1 MAIQIYAT
9 KPLNKAHPDDAAF
22 DIEASENKT
31 IHFGTSALI
40 ETSLRVAI
48 PEGYCGILK
57 SRSGLAVKGLEVGAG
72 VIDAGYRGEVKVL
85 LRNHS
90 LNDYSVAYGDRIAQ
104 LMIVPVPPVEVMVV
118 PESSLP
124 AAGRG
129 ANGFGS
135 SGV

>member
-1 MAIQIYAT
+1 MTLQIYAT
-9 KPLNKAHPDDAAF
+9 KWLNKAHPDDAAF
-22 DIEASENKT
+22 DIQASENKT
-31 IHFGTSALI
+31 VHFGTSALI
-40 ETSLRVAI
+40 GTGLHVAI

-90 LNDYSVAYGDRIAQ
+90 INDYTIQDGDRIAQ
-104 LMIVPVPPVEVMVV
+104 LMIVPVPPVEVMIV
-118 PESSLP
+118 PESLLP
-124 AAGRG
+124 AADRG